1 MIPLHNSNYY
11 EVVEIIIVLNYFS
24 DFPDIVQFHEVGNSV
39 VTDPE
44 QVHASE
50 GMQEN
55 EDEEGK

>member
-1 MIPLHNSNYY
+1 
-11 EVVEIIIVLNYFS
+11 VVEIIIVLNYFS
-24 DFPDIVQFHEVGNSV
+24 DFPDIVQFHEVSNSF